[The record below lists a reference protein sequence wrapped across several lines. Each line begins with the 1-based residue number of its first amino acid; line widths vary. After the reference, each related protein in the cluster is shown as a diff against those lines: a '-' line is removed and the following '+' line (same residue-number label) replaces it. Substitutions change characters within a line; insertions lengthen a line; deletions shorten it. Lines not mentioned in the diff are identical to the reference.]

1 MEIAPSPLCPGE
13 EAWRRL
19 GLGVAKVSH
28 YPSSS
33 LSSVYSKNCRGAQ
46 GEKDSVALQTS
57 VFLEKWD
64 VRLYTENDTE
74 EVGQEPKKSGEDLKM
89 LPGEL

>member
-1 MEIAPSPLCPGE
+1 M
-13 EAWRRL
+13 
-19 GLGVAKVSH
+19 
-28 YPSSS
+28 
-33 LSSVYSKNCRGAQ
+33 
-46 GEKDSVALQTS
+46 ALQTS